1 VPDPDHGID
10 ALREEV
16 LDAAHARAAALAG
29 GDAVALSRLLHPE
42 FRWTSHTGEHFDR
55 EAYVASNA
63 GGSNRWSTQEL
74 RDVVV
79 LVDGDTAVLRCE
91 AHDVVDRG
99 RGAEEFRMPMTLVWV
114 RRRGGWVCLAG
125 HAGPRRTGRRATNTL

>member
-1 VPDPDHGID
+1 VPDPDHGSD
-10 ALREEV
+10 ALRGEV
-16 LDAAHARAAALAG
+16 LDAAHARAAALAR

-55 EAYVASNA
+55 QAYVASNA

-79 LVDGDTAVLRCE
+79 LVDGDTAVLCCE
-91 AHDVVDRG
+91 VRDVVDRG
-99 RGAEEFRMPMTLVWV
+99 RAAEDFRMPMTQVWV
-114 RRRGGWVCLAG
+114 RHPGGWVCLAG
-125 HAGPRRTGRRATNTL
+125 HAGPRRKGT